1 MNHQKIGYARVST
14 ADQNLERQL
23 DPLRQSGV
31 EIIFQERVTGTK
43 RDRPELNRLLAH
55 VAQGDTVVVES
66 LSRLGRITKDL
77 IEPVELLKGR
87 ELKHFFRAFFLFWIV
102 CMVSLNA
109 A

>member
-23 DPLRQSGV
+23 DLLRQSGV
-31 EIIFQERVTGTK
+31 EIIFQEKVTGTK

-66 LSRLGRITKDL
+66 L
-77 IEPVELLKGR
+77 
-87 ELKHFFRAFFLFWIV
+87 
-102 CMVSLNA
+102 
-109 A
+109 